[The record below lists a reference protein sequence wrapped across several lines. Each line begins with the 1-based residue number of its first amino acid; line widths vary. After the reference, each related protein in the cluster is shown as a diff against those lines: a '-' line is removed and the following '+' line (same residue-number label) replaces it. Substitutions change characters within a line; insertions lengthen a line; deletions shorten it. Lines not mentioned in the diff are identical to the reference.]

1 MSTRTADGLRG
12 RALAAVETYR
22 IPIGLV
28 VLVVLLRPVVS
39 SDLLLGYDAIAS
51 RMLIVM
57 LFVAAFNLLFGYT
70 GLLSFGHAMFL
81 AFGLYIPAIVVQNGL
96 WVLPQQGNV
105 TFFVGV
111 GIALLAV
118 AVYSYLLGQLIVGM
132 GEIYFALL
140 TLAFAQAIYFIVLRD
155 PEGPNGNGLTG
166 GSNGLSRGTLPDFVE
181 QTRGVISVEAFG
193 LSVDWYWAVGVVF
206 LLGMLALWQIIR
218 SPFGRSLIAIRE
230 NEQLARAMGV
240 DTKRYKVWAVTFS
253 GLFSALA
260 GVLLAIQNT
269 GVSIENI
276 NVFTSGD
283 TVLMAV
289 LGGVNYFFGPVAGA
303 FAWLFTEDFLVDLE
317 VWEFPL
323 SELTLVSL
331 DLGDVVL
338 YWQFFL
344 GALFVVVVLTAPE
357 EGVWGYARSIPA
369 WCYGR
374 IRGGNNEPS

>member
-1 MSTRTADGLRG
+1 MSTRTADGLGG
-12 RALAAVETYR
+12 RALSAVETYR

-28 VLVVLLRPVVS
+28 VLVLLLRPAVS
-39 SDLLLGYDAIAS
+39 SDFLLGYNAIAS
-51 RMLIVM
+51 KMLIMM
-57 LFVAAFNLLFGYT
+57 LFVAAFNLLFGFT

-81 AFGLYIPAIVVQNGL
+81 GFGLYIPAIVVQRGL
-96 WVLPQQGNV
+96 WVLPQQGNL
-105 TFFVGV
+105 TFFAGV
-111 GIALLAV
+111 AIALLAV
-118 AVYSYLLGQLIVGM
+118 VVYSYLLGQLIVGM

-181 QTRGVISVEAFG
+181 QTRGQISIEAFG
-193 LSVDWYWAVGVVF
+193 LSVDWYWVVGVVF
-206 LLGMLALWQIIR
+206 LLGMLALWQIVR
-218 SPFGRSLIAIRE
+218 SPFGRSLIAIKE

-240 DTKRYKVWAVTFS
+240 DTRRYKVWSVTFS
-253 GLFSALA
+253 GLFSAIA

-269 GVSIENI
+269 GVSIENL

-289 LGGVNYFFGPVAGA
+289 LGGVNYFFGPIAGA
-303 FAWLFTEDFLVDLE
+303 FAWLFTEDFLIDLE

-323 SELTLVSL
+323 SEFTLVSL
-331 DLGDVVL
+331 DLSNVVL

-357 EGVWGYARSIPA
+357 EGIWGYVRSLPI
-369 WCYGR
+369 W
-374 IRGGNNEPS
+374 IRDKLTGGTDE